1 MLRNPGRHW
10 QESFSGVVGA
20 AVFEGSR
27 AGREGSRRG
36 AQFSVSEVQGQMSIT
51 AQQEQFAQGVAAG
64 KSHAEAYRAAYPKA
78 LNWSAKTAA
87 NNAYKLTSNPKIS
100 DRIKQ
105 IRAELADRGMWS
117 REQSVM
123 ALVKVVEAPDK
134 ASDVV
139 AAVKEL
145 NAMHGY
151 NEPLKV
157 DHRGEVGVIT
167 RRIVG

>member
-1 MLRNPGRHW
+1 
-10 QESFSGVVGA
+10 
-20 AVFEGSR
+20 
-27 AGREGSRRG
+27 
-36 AQFSVSEVQGQMSIT
+36 MSIT
-51 AQQEQFAQGVAAG
+51 AQQEKFAQGVAAG

-105 IRAELADRGMWS
+105 IRAELADRGLWS

-139 AAVKEL
+139 AAVKVL
-145 NAMHGY
+145 NEMHGY
-151 NEPLKV
+151 NAPVKV
-157 DHRGEVGVIT
+157 EHGGNALTELFAALSGRVCGPVANPADVPDEEEG
-167 RRIVG
+167 